1 MNIVK
6 IVIIALMLFIV
17 TGFMAYLI
25 DGILL
30 RHVGWIG
37 RFESLWD
44 YFRKIDQKRGNITVV
59 IWSVTW
65 VLLMI
70 IFAVVIY
77 VLS

>member
-1 MNIVK
+1 MNVIK

-30 RHVGWIG
+30 RYIGWIG